1 MNCLL
6 RIGALFGLAISGG
19 AALWL
24 CLMALKIQAGTAVF
38 RGVAQ
43 KPGMED
49 TAIVFFAMAAIATLS
64 AAICLTIINSE

>member
-1 MNCLL
+1 MNYLT
-6 RIGALFGLAISGG
+6 RIGAVFGLAISGG

-43 KPGMED
+43 KPGMEG
-49 TAIVFFAMAAIATLS
+49 TAIVFFALAAVSALS
-64 AAICLTIINSE
+64 AAICFTIINSE